1 MSNELS
7 QFVDELPLFRG
18 LVERSSI
25 GLIVFDAQSTILFAN
40 PLAQSLCARTL
51 AELTGQQLEG
61 LFVTEL
67 SPEAQ
72 CERLACLNEGRLWQ
86 AETLIQRPD
95 GSSFWAD
102 VQLVPV
108 AGRRAD
114 APGFCA
120 FLRDITP
127 QKMAVEKIERL
138 VSFDQ
143 LTLLP
148 NRAQFMLD
156 LQRLLEQAGT
166 AGELVLMVYID
177 VDQLRAVNDSLGHV
191 VADQLLVTVAS
202 RLRETSRRQD
212 LLARLSGDEFAL
224 VLSGGTDPEILQHA
238 AERLVRGI
246 GQSFVAAGHEVSFSL
261 SAGAALFPADAQGL
275 EELMGSAE
283 LALLAAKRESGGA
296 FRRFEAGW
304 GHPGKGRAEAIEA
317 LRQAIRNNEL
327 VLHYQPQVS
336 LHSGQVVGLE
346 ALVRWQHPSR
356 GLLAPAHFIPLAE
369 DSGLVIALGE
379 WVMRCA
385 VRQIRCWADEGLPL
399 VRVAVNLS
407 ARHFVQIELPETID
421 ALLAEYGVGASLFE
435 LELTENVMMHDA
447 ESAIRIVDRLKAIGV
462 RLSLDDF
469 GTGYSSLAYLSRFA
483 IDVIKIDQSF
493 VRDITSNPV
502 NASIAVATIAMAHK
516 LGKTVIAEGVETE
529 GQMIYLRR
537 HECDEMQGYFFSR
550 PVPASQ
556 ISIMLR
562 QGISQSFGLV
572 HRDEQ
577 LTLLVVDDEPHV
589 LSALTRLLR
598 REGYRVLCAQSA
610 AQGLELLSTNLVQVI
625 VSDQRM
631 PFMTGTQFLG
641 RVKQLYPD
649 TIRMVLSGYSELSSL
664 TDAINEGAIY
674 RYLSKPW
681 DDDRLKVEIML
692 AFRHY
697 REQRLHLTPVAG
709 LDHAPASDRAES
721 A

>member
-1 MSNELS
+1 MTSELS
-7 QFVDELPLFRG
+7 HFVDELQLFRG

-25 GLIVFDAQSTILFAN
+25 GLIVLDAQSTILFAN
-40 PLAQSLCARTL
+40 PLAQSLCACTL
-51 AELTGQQLEG
+51 AELTGRQLDD
-61 LFVTEL
+61 LFASAL

-72 CERLACLNEGRLWQ
+72 RERLVCLNGGSLWH

-95 GSSFWAD
+95 GGSFWAD

-108 AGRRAD
+108 AGRRSD

-127 QKMAVEKIERL
+127 QKIAVEKPQRL
-138 VSFDQ
+138 AGRDP
-143 LTLLP
+143 LTQLP
-148 NRAQFMLD
+148 NRVQFMLE
-156 LQRLLEQAGT
+156 LQQLLEQAST
-166 AGELVLMVYID
+166 ADEVVLMVYID
-177 VDQLRAVNDSLGHV
+177 VDQLKVINDSMGRV
-191 VADQLLVTVAS
+191 IADQLLVTVAN
-202 RLRETSRRQD
+202 RLREASRRQD
-212 LLARLSGDEFAL
+212 LVARLSSDEFAL
-224 VLSGGTDPEILQHA
+224 VLRGGSDAESLQHA
-238 AERLVRGI
+238 AERLVRDI
-246 GQSFVAAGHEVSFSL
+246 ELPFVADGHQINFSI
-261 SAGAALFPADAQGL
+261 SAGTALYPGDAQGADGL
-275 EELMGSAE
+275 LSGAE
-283 LALLAAKRESGGA
+283 AALLTAKLESGGV
-296 FRRFEAGW
+296 FRRFASSGQSDKE
-304 GHPGKGRAEAIEA
+304 RAESIEA
-317 LRQAIRNNEL
+317 LSNAIRNNEL

-356 GLLAPAHFIPLAE
+356 GLLAPGLFIHLAE
-369 DSGLVIALGE
+369 ECGLVIALGE
-379 WVMRCA
+379 WVMRSA
-385 VRQIRCWADEGLPL
+385 MAQIRCWADEGIPL

-407 ARHFVQIELPETID
+407 AQHFRQRELPETIE
-421 ALLAEYGVGASLFE
+421 ALLAEYGVAAPLFE

-447 ESAIRIVDRLKAIGV
+447 ESVIRIVDRLKSIGL

-469 GTGYSSLAYLSRFA
+469 GTGYSSLAYLSRFP

-529 GQMIYLRR
+529 GQMLYLRR
-537 HECDEMQGYFFSR
+537 HECDEMQGYLFSR

-556 ISIMLR
+556 ISTMLR
-562 QGISQSFGLV
+562 SGVSQSFGLV
-572 HRDEQ
+572 RSEEQ
-577 LTLLVVDDEPHV
+577 LTLLLVDDEPHV

-610 AQGLELLSTNLVQVI
+610 AQALELLSTNSVQVI
-625 VSDQRM
+625 LSDQRM
-631 PFMTGTQFLG
+631 PVMTGIQFLG
-641 RVKQLYPD
+641 KVKQLYPD
-649 TIRMVLSGYSELSSL
+649 IVRMVLSGYSELSAL

-674 RYLSKPW
+674 RFLSKPW
-681 DDDRLKVEIML
+681 DDDKVKMEVML

-697 REQRLHLTPVAG
+697 REASRAHGAARRPA
-709 LDHAPASDRAES
+709 AASDHSTADP